1 MEERK
6 RRDFPCM
13 YMEVPILVCSLHR
26 VESKPNRYLF
36 VGGFGQEGQVLVE
49 VKTFF
54 FGLWIQENPFLLVSL

>member
-1 MEERK
+1 
-6 RRDFPCM
+6 M